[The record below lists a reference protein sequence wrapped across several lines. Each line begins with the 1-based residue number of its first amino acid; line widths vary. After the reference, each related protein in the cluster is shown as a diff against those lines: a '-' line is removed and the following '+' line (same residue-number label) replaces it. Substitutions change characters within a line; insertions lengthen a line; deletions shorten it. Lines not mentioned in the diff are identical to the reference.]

1 MTPIRY
7 EPFQKFLPKRSA
19 SDTLL
24 LRQKM
29 LAEGCVDPLRVWTE
43 TGQLLDGYNRLDICE
58 ADNIPYTVVG
68 VSLPDEPAAFAWII
82 ENQLSRRNL
91 TDAERTYFIGHQY
104 LQRKQSHGGDRK
116 ATEDQDARRASC
128 SGDTAEIIGKEHD
141 VAPRTVQN
149 AAEFA
154 AAVDAHEAAEP
165 GAKEKILKGEAGP
178 KRKVIE
184 SAPIL
189 CQRCRENGAARD
201 CRWCAEEADKA
212 AAKKRSKSAVPPSPA
227 TNDPRKAEPVIVPL
241 NESAEGVTSC
251 EAGGGHP
258 FLMLLKDIRLL
269 SASITKAIKQDGED
283 AYRLQEYLAY
293 CGLLE
298 FDKESVPH
306 FMPLRGVSK
315 VVDMAGAGGKML
327 AKAKVER
334 EYLLACGGIRPWIPP
349 ATARRRA
356 EKAKKK

>member
-7 EPFQKFLPKRSA
+7 EPFQKFLPKKSA
-19 SDTLL
+19 NDTLL
-24 LRQKM
+24 LRQKL

-58 ADNIPYTVVG
+58 TDGIPYTVVG
-68 VSLPDEPAAFAWII
+68 VSLPDEDAAFTWII

-104 LQRKQSHGGDRK
+104 LQRKQQEGGDRK
-116 ATEDQDARRASC
+116 SLRTPCVVIGE
-128 SGDTAEIIGKEHD
+128 TAEIIAKEHD
-141 VAPRTVQN
+141 VSPRTVQN

-154 AAVDAHEAAEP
+154 AAVDAHEAVEP
-165 GAKEKILKGEAGP
+165 GTKEKILRGEAGP
-178 KRKVIE
+178 KKQVIE
-184 SAPIL
+184 TAPIL
-189 CQRCRENGAARD
+189 CQRCKAGPVARN
-201 CRWCAEEADKA
+201 CRYCAEEADKV
-212 AAKKRSKSAVPPSPA
+212 AAKKRAKSAVPPSPG
-227 TNDPRKAEPVIVPL
+227 TNDPRKLPPVIVPV
-241 NESAEGVTSC
+241 NEDAEGVTSC

-269 SASITKAIKQDGED
+269 SAAITKAIKQDGED
-283 AYRLQEYLAY
+283 AYRLQEYLAW

-298 FDKESVPH
+298 FDKDSVPS
-306 FMPLRGVSK
+306 FLPLRGVSK
-315 VVDMAGAGGKML
+315 VVDLAGAGGKL
-327 AKAKVER
+327 LTKAKVER

-349 ATARRRA
+349 VTARRRA